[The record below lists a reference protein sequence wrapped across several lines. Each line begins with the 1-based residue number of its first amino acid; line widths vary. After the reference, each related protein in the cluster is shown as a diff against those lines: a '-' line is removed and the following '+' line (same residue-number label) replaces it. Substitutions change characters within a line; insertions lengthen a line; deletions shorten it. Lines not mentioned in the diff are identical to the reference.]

1 MELRNKLEKNF
12 LKFPFE
18 LFDAIFS
25 QKSFIDIERL
35 NVHDRE
41 SGLLFIK
48 NYGYDI
54 TDPEIA
60 ETVSSILSEAKTF
73 IQSYLSEDPEGK
85 TETLIIPPDILCDD
99 DIVSLLIKAS
109 EK

>member
-1 MELRNKLEKNF
+1 MELKNKLEKNF

-41 SGLLFIK
+41 SGLVFIK

-73 IQSYLSEDPEGK
+73 IQSYLLEDPEGK
-85 TETLIIPPDILCDD
+85 SETLVIPPDIL
-99 DIVSLLIKAS
+99 
-109 EK
+109 